1 MSFMK
6 LKKSLYKVPSRVQ
19 DTIYIERVNLDTG
32 IFYHGKEIYTK
43 QYEFTDV
50 NYEVISENDK
60 EDIVAKWCQ
69 LINSFSSGGEFK
81 ITLNNRRIDEDTLEE
96 SAFLK
101 MKGDQNDVYR
111 AELNENLREKLAQS
125 NNIDTQLLLTLRVTA
140 RDFQDAAS
148 QFEMM
153 EKSTRIKLAEI
164 GSDLIEM
171 TAVERIRVLY
181 NIYRNGEEDLFSFDP
196 HKGFYMHDF
205 KDYICPDT
213 IEVFPD
219 YLKLGDKFVR
229 TLFLKDYASQVNDN
243 VLHNTLN
250 LPKTACLSMDI
261 KVMDPSQAKDLL
273 EKHLFNVSG
282 DITKWQRSQN
292 KHENYTAEIP
302 YDLKQPRDEAEA
314 QLADLVEHDQ
324 NLCYTWVSIML
335 MADSLEELNADTEAV
350 ILNGKKNNIQL
361 YVPKRYQIEAL
372 STSIP
377 VGVNQHLM
385 SRLLMTICVAT
396 LMPFRTQNIL
406 HKNGV
411 YYGTNPLSK
420 KLLTV
425 NRDNLIN
432 QNSFVLGAP
441 GSGKSFITKAEI
453 MSLVL
458 RGDTDVIIIDPESE
472 YGSLVKAMG
481 GELIVLDAARDVHIN
496 ALDLTAEYSREESNP
511 IAVKS
516 DFLMSLISRINGG
529 DLAPEQRSIID
540 RCLKRVY
547 GPYIKG
553 GYKGDPPTLV
563 EFKQELEHQK
573 DPVAQRLAVA
583 IEYFVSGSANLF
595 AQQSNRD
602 VNSTLVCYDI
612 LNLGTQLK
620 PLAMLITL
628 DSIFNRMAKN
638 RYLGR
643 KTAIFIDEIY
653 LLFQDPYSEEYL
665 KTLWKRCRKY
675 GARMTGITQN
685 IEDLLVS
692 DSARKMLNTSEFLI
706 LLSQSG
712 TDRAELAK
720 LLNISPVQMPFISTG
735 QFGEGLLKVGKAI
748 VPFENKF
755 RQDTQIYKLLTS
767 KMTDLYPEDL
777 TQIMVEEAS
786 DESSASL
793 SDDETVP
800 VQEVYEEAT
809 ESAPE
814 ASESEV
820 STDVAYEPG
829 TAQEVITEPSE
840 AYPAEQTES
849 YPVNDNLLLKRDYN
863 FIEAQEPDVVPEPYS
878 EVPSETTEPVP
889 VDIPADDAPPSVEE
903 LLAEDTTPSV
913 DDLLGDV

>member
-1 MSFMK
+1 
-6 LKKSLYKVPSRVQ
+6 
-19 DTIYIERVNLDTG
+19 
-32 IFYHGKEIYTK
+32 
-43 QYEFTDV
+43 
-50 NYEVISENDK
+50 
-60 EDIVAKWCQ
+60 
-69 LINSFSSGGEFK
+69 
-81 ITLNNRRIDEDTLEE
+81 
-96 SAFLK
+96 
-101 MKGDQNDVYR
+101 
-111 AELNENLREKLAQS
+111 
-125 NNIDTQLLLTLRVTA
+125 
-140 RDFQDAAS
+140 
-148 QFEMM
+148 
-153 EKSTRIKLAEI
+153 
-164 GSDLIEM
+164 
-171 TAVERIRVLY
+171 
-181 NIYRNGEEDLFSFDP
+181 
-196 HKGFYMHDF
+196 
-205 KDYICPDT
+205 
-213 IEVFPD
+213 
-219 YLKLGDKFVR
+219 
-229 TLFLKDYASQVNDN
+229 
-243 VLHNTLN
+243 
-250 LPKTACLSMDI
+250 
-261 KVMDPSQAKDLL
+261 
-273 EKHLFNVSG
+273 
-282 DITKWQRSQN
+282 
-292 KHENYTAEIP
+292 
-302 YDLKQPRDEAEA
+302 
-314 QLADLVEHDQ
+314 
-324 NLCYTWVSIML
+324 
-335 MADSLEELNADTEAV
+335 
-350 ILNGKKNNIQL
+350 
-361 YVPKRYQIEAL
+361 
-372 STSIP
+372 
-377 VGVNQHLM
+377 
-385 SRLLMTICVAT
+385 MTICVAT

-563 EFKQELEHQK
+563 EFKQELEQQK

-793 SDDETVP
+793 TDDETEP
-800 VQEVYEEAT
+800 VQEAYEEAS

-814 ASESEV
+814 ASEPEV
-820 STDVAYEPG
+820 STDAYEPG

-840 AYPAEQTES
+840 AYPAEQAES
-849 YPVNDNLLLKRDYN
+849 YPVNDNPLLKRDYN

-889 VDIPADDAPPSVEE
+889 VDIPADDTPPSVEE